1 MSKKARSVVVGV
13 VVVLSVLIA
22 LLANFLI
29 SKSKIKE
36 PSTKPSVEK
45 VARKTSDSSVSFG
58 EDISS
63 LRDLNKGD
71 IASRIQ
77 AFNETYDLGIEDTS
91 VTSLT
96 WKSSGVVVTNSV
108 EGYEFITDYYGS
120 VLGFISRS
128 TLSSSSLKK
137 VSSSFSV
144 ISLGDGRAL
153 YLGAITNGLVG
164 KEGKPLI
171 KVNRLSGSEIPSSTH
186 VEIEKLPAIWED
198 LEISE
203 DSLEFTRFIVSP
215 SGVELAEYIDED
227 GNYLYYSLYS
237 VAEDGKQVIRGKF
250 SGIMTTK
257 YSAKI
262 TDLFVKNVSQFG
274 IFEVKDGGILWVTY

>member
-36 PSTKPSVEK
+36 PPTKPKVEK
-45 VARKTSDSSVSFG
+45 VARKTSDSSVNFG
-58 EDISS
+58 EDISF

-198 LEISE
+198 LGISD

>member
-36 PSTKPSVEK
+36 PPTKPNVEK
-45 VARKTSDSSVSFG
+45 VARKTSDSSVGFG

-77 AFNETYDLGIEDTS
+77 AFNETYDLGIEDAS

-198 LEISE
+198 LGISD

>member
-1 MSKKARSVVVGV
+1 MSKRARSVVVGV
-13 VVVLSVLIA
+13 VVVLSVFIA

-36 PSTKPSVEK
+36 PPTKPNVEK
-45 VARKTSDSSVSFG
+45 IARKTSDSSVGFG

-128 TLSSSSLKK
+128 TLSSSSLKE

-198 LEISE
+198 LGVSE
-203 DSLEFTRFIVSP
+203 GSLEFTRFIVSP

-250 SGIMTTK
+250 SGIMATR

>member
-36 PSTKPSVEK
+36 PPTKPKVEK

-77 AFNETYDLGIEDTS
+77 AFDETYDLGIEDTS

-198 LEISE
+198 LGISD

>member
-36 PSTKPSVEK
+36 PPTKPKVEK

-58 EDISS
+58 EDVSS

-198 LEISE
+198 LGISD

-227 GNYLYYSLYS
+227 GSYLYYSLYS

>member
-36 PSTKPSVEK
+36 PSTKLSVEK

-77 AFNETYDLGIEDTS
+77 AFNETYDLGIEDAS

-108 EGYEFITDYYGS
+108 DGYEFITDYYGS

-144 ISLGDGRAL
+144 ISLGDGRTL

-198 LEISE
+198 LGISE

>member
-1 MSKKARSVVVGV
+1 MSKKARLVVVGV

-36 PSTKPSVEK
+36 PPTKPKVEK
-45 VARKTSDSSVSFG
+45 VARKTSDSSVNFG

-164 KEGKPLI
+164 KEGKPFI

-198 LEISE
+198 LGISD

>member
-36 PSTKPSVEK
+36 PPTKPKVEK
-45 VARKTSDSSVSFG
+45 VARKTSDSSVDFG

-250 SGIMTTK
+250 SGIMSTK
-257 YSAKI
+257 YSTKI

>member
-36 PSTKPSVEK
+36 SPTKPNVEK

>member
-36 PSTKPSVEK
+36 PPTKPKVEK

-96 WKSSGVVVTNSV
+96 WKSSGVVVTNPV

-274 IFEVKDGGILWVTY
+274 IFEVKDGGILWITY

>member
-36 PSTKPSVEK
+36 PQTKPKVEK
-45 VARKTSDSSVSFG
+45 VARKTSDSSVGFG
-58 EDISS
+58 ENINS

-198 LEISE
+198 LGISE

>member
-36 PSTKPSVEK
+36 PPTKPNVEK
-45 VARKTSDSSVSFG
+45 VARKTSDSSVNFG

-198 LEISE
+198 LGISD

-227 GNYLYYSLYS
+227 GSYLYYSLYS

>member
-36 PSTKPSVEK
+36 PPTKPKVEK
-45 VARKTSDSSVSFG
+45 VARKTSDSSVDFG

-198 LEISE
+198 LDISE
-203 DSLEFTRFIVSP
+203 DSLEFTRFIMSP

>member
-36 PSTKPSVEK
+36 PPTKPKVEK

-58 EDISS
+58 EDVSS

-198 LEISE
+198 LGVSE
-203 DSLEFTRFIVSP
+203 GSLEFTRFIVSP

-237 VAEDGKQVIRGKF
+237 VAEGGKQVIRGKF

-257 YSAKI
+257 YDAKI

>member
-36 PSTKPSVEK
+36 PQTKPKVEK

-120 VLGFISRS
+120 ILGFISRS

-171 KVNRLSGSEIPSSTH
+171 KVNRLSGSEIPSSTN

-257 YSAKI
+257 YDAKI

>member
-1 MSKKARSVVVGV
+1 MSKKARAVVVGV

-29 SKSKIKE
+29 SRSKIKE
-36 PSTKPSVEK
+36 LPTKPKVEK
-45 VARKTSDSSVSFG
+45 IARKADDSSVSFG

-77 AFNETYDLGIEDTS
+77 AYNETYDLGIEDTS

-96 WKSSGVVVTNSV
+96 WKPSGVVVTNPV

-144 ISLGDGRAL
+144 ISLGDGRVL
-153 YLGAITNGLVG
+153 YLGSITNGLVG
-164 KEGKPLI
+164 KDGKPLI
-171 KVNRLSGSEIPSSTH
+171 KVNRLSGSEIPSSTK
-186 VEIEKLPAIWED
+186 VDIENLPSIWQD
-198 LEISE
+198 LGISE
-203 DSLEFTRFIVSP
+203 DSLEFTRFVVSP
-215 SGVELAEYIDED
+215 SGVELAEYIDDE
-227 GNYLYYSLYS
+227 GNYLYYSLYAVS
-237 VAEDGKQVIRGKF
+237 ENGEQVIRGKF
-250 SGIMTTK
+250 FGIMTTK
-257 YSAKI
+257 YDTKI

>member
-36 PSTKPSVEK
+36 PPTKPKVEK
-45 VARKTSDSSVSFG
+45 VARKTSDSFVIFG

-77 AFNETYDLGIEDTS
+77 AFNETYDLGIEDAS

-108 EGYEFITDYYGS
+108 DGYEFITDYYGS

-137 VSSSFSV
+137 VSISFSV

-186 VEIEKLPAIWED
+186 VEIEKLSAIWED
-198 LEISE
+198 LGISE

-262 TDLFVKNVSQFG
+262 TDLFIKNVSQFG

>member
-36 PSTKPSVEK
+36 PPTKPKVEK
-45 VARKTSDSSVSFG
+45 VARKTSDSSVNFG

-186 VEIEKLPAIWED
+186 VEIEKLSAIWED

-250 SGIMTTK
+250 SGIMSTK
-257 YSAKI
+257 YSTKI
-262 TDLFVKNVSQFG
+262 TDLFIKNVSQFG

>member
-36 PSTKPSVEK
+36 PPTKPKVEK
-45 VARKTSDSSVSFG
+45 VARKTSDSSVGFG

-77 AFNETYDLGIEDTS
+77 AFNETYDLGIEDAS
-91 VTSLT
+91 VTFLT

-198 LEISE
+198 LGISD

>member
-36 PSTKPSVEK
+36 PPTKPKVEK
-45 VARKTSDSSVSFG
+45 VARKTSDSSVGFG

-77 AFNETYDLGIEDTS
+77 AFNETYDLGIEDAS

-171 KVNRLSGSEIPSSTH
+171 KVNRLSGSEIPSSTN

-257 YSAKI
+257 YDAKI

-274 IFEVKDGGILWVTY
+274 IFEVKGGGILWVTY

>member
-36 PSTKPSVEK
+36 PPTKPNVEK
-45 VARKTSDSSVSFG
+45 VARKTSDSSVGFG

-63 LRDLNKGD
+63 FRDLNKGD

-77 AFNETYDLGIEDTS
+77 AFNETYDLGIEDAS

-198 LEISE
+198 LGISD

>member
-45 VARKTSDSSVSFG
+45 VARKTSDSSFSFG

-198 LEISE
+198 LGISD

>member
-1 MSKKARSVVVGV
+1 MSKRARSVVVGV

-36 PSTKPSVEK
+36 PPTKPNVEK
-45 VARKTSDSSVSFG
+45 IARKTSDSSVSFG
-58 EDISS
+58 EDISF

-144 ISLGDGRAL
+144 ISLGDGRSL

-171 KVNRLSGSEIPSSTH
+171 KVNRLSGSEIPSSTY

-198 LEISE
+198 LDISE

>member
-36 PSTKPSVEK
+36 PPTKPKVEK
-45 VARKTSDSSVSFG
+45 VARKTSVSSVSFG

-153 YLGAITNGLVG
+153 YLGAITDGLVG

-198 LEISE
+198 LDISE

>member
-36 PSTKPSVEK
+36 PPTKPNVEK

-203 DSLEFTRFIVSP
+203 DSFEFTRFIVSP

>member
-36 PSTKPSVEK
+36 PPTKPNVEK
-45 VARKTSDSSVSFG
+45 VARKTSDSSVNFG

-128 TLSSSSLKK
+128 MLSSSSLKK

-198 LEISE
+198 LGISD

>member
-36 PSTKPSVEK
+36 PPTKPKVEK

-128 TLSSSSLKK
+128 TLSSSSLKE

-171 KVNRLSGSEIPSSTH
+171 KVNRLSGSEIPSSTK
-186 VEIEKLPAIWED
+186 VDIEKLPAIWED

-257 YSAKI
+257 YDAKI

>member
-36 PSTKPSVEK
+36 PPTKPKVEK
-45 VARKTSDSSVSFG
+45 VARKTSDSSVNFG

-153 YLGAITNGLVG
+153 YTGAITNGLVG

-186 VEIEKLPAIWED
+186 VEIEKLSAIWED

-227 GNYLYYSLYS
+227 GNYLYYCLYS

-257 YSAKI
+257 YDAKI

>member
-1 MSKKARSVVVGV
+1 MSKKARLVVIGIVVVF
-13 VVVLSVLIA
+13 SVLIA

-36 PSTKPSVEK
+36 PPTKPEIEK
-45 VARKTSDSSVSFG
+45 VARKTFDSSVSFG
-58 EDISS
+58 EDISP

-77 AFNETYDLGIEDTS
+77 AFNETYDLGIEDAS

-96 WKSSGVVVTNSV
+96 WKSGGVVVTNSV
-108 EGYEFITDYYGS
+108 DGYEFITDYYGS

-153 YLGAITNGLVG
+153 YLGSITNGLVG
-164 KEGKPLI
+164 KGGKPII
-171 KVNRLSGSEIPSSTH
+171 KVNRLSGSEIPSSTK
-186 VEIEKLPAIWED
+186 VDIEKLPDIWKGLD
-198 LEISE
+198 VSE
-203 DSLEFTRFIVSP
+203 DGLEFTRFIVSP

-257 YSAKI
+257 YNAKI

-274 IFEVKDGGILWVTY
+274 IFEVKDGGILWITY

>member
-36 PSTKPSVEK
+36 PPTKPNVEK

-77 AFNETYDLGIEDTS
+77 AFNETYDLGIEDAS

-171 KVNRLSGSEIPSSTH
+171 KVNRLSGSEIPSSTN
-186 VEIEKLPAIWED
+186 VEIEKLPAIWAD

>member
-36 PSTKPSVEK
+36 PPTKPNVEK
-45 VARKTSDSSVSFG
+45 VARKTSDSSVGFG

-77 AFNETYDLGIEDTS
+77 AFNETYDLGIEDAS

>member
-1 MSKKARSVVVGV
+1 MSKKSRSVVVGV

-36 PSTKPSVEK
+36 PPTKPNIEK
-45 VARKTSDSSVSFG
+45 VARKTSDSSVTFG

-77 AFNETYDLGIEDTS
+77 AFNETYDLGIEDAS

-171 KVNRLSGSEIPSSTH
+171 KVNRLSGSEIPSSTR
-186 VEIEKLPAIWED
+186 VEIEKLSAIWED
-198 LEISE
+198 LGISE
-203 DSLEFTRFIVSP
+203 DSLEFTRFIISP

-237 VAEDGKQVIRGKF
+237 VAEGGKQVIRGKF

-262 TDLFVKNVSQFG
+262 TNLFVKNVSQFG

>member
-36 PSTKPSVEK
+36 PPTKPNVEK

-250 SGIMTTK
+250 SGIMSTK
-257 YSAKI
+257 YSTKI

>member
-36 PSTKPSVEK
+36 PPTKPKVEK
-45 VARKTSDSSVSFG
+45 VARKTSDSFVSFG

-77 AFNETYDLGIEDTS
+77 AFNETYDLGIEDAS

-186 VEIEKLPAIWED
+186 VEIEKLSAIWED
-198 LEISE
+198 LGISE

-250 SGIMTTK
+250 SGIMSTK
-257 YSAKI
+257 YSTKI
-262 TDLFVKNVSQFG
+262 TDLFIKNVSQFG

>member
-36 PSTKPSVEK
+36 PPTKPKVEK
-45 VARKTSDSSVSFG
+45 VARKTSDSFVSFG

-198 LEISE
+198 LGISD

>member
-36 PSTKPSVEK
+36 PPTKPNVEK
-45 VARKTSDSSVSFG
+45 VARKTSDSSVGFG

-77 AFNETYDLGIEDTS
+77 AFNETYDLGIEDAS

-198 LEISE
+198 LGISD

-215 SGVELAEYIDED
+215 SGVELAEYIAED